1 MARNLLL
8 ASAEAVR
15 AVADR
20 QGNKKQFTSMEES
33 AVKFLG
39 TFVSSQFYYWA
50 AVVMLLIH
58 VGFLAY
64 EGGVAR
70 NKNVM
75 ATMTKNL
82 LTVSVVGLTF
92 FLFGFWVY
100 NAFPLWPLKGPIF
113 GPWLDPA
120 SLDEANQT
128 LLGYAN
134 AALPWDVAVGPT
146 LADHITPVFL
156 FAFALFAMTTGSI
169 MSGAVIE
176 RIKMGGFLILATILG
191 SVLWV
196 LAGAWGWHYT
206 GWFSTM
212 FGYHDFGCSAV
223 VHGVAGFFT
232 LGVLII
238 LGPRIGRFV
247 KGKAVPI
254 LPHNLPLTLIGL
266 MCIYVGFFG
275 FLAAC
280 AIMLP
285 GYTKITTIYGS
296 PMTLASIGASTF
308 IALSAGF
315 AGAYISSK
323 GDPFFTVSGGLAGIV
338 TAASGMDLY
347 PPGLVL
353 VLAFGGA
360 WLMPKVAILVE
371 KCGIDDVVG
380 AFSVHGFCGL
390 LGAVLVGVFAGGYVQ
405 ADGWPPIN
413 LGGQILGALICC
425 IVLGFLPGLGLAW
438 VLAKFNL
445 LRVPPEEE
453 VEGLDATECGIAAY
467 PEKTGATPSE
477 TFPVSPGELAPA
489 PVGRLA
495 TES

>member
-1 MARNLLL
+1 
-8 ASAEAVR
+8 
-15 AVADR
+15 
-20 QGNKKQFTSMEES
+20 MEEE

-39 TFVSSQFYYWA
+39 IFVSEQFYYWA
-50 AVVMLLIH
+50 SVVMLLIH

-70 NKNVM
+70 TKNVM

-100 NAFPLWPLKGPIF
+100 NAFPLWPFKGPIF
-113 GPWLDPA
+113 GPWMSPEGM
-120 SLDEANQT
+120 SEANVT
-128 LLGYAN
+128 LQGYAD
-134 AALPWDVAVGPT
+134 AALPWAAAVGPN

-169 MSGAVIE
+169 LSGAVIE
-176 RIKMGGFLILATILG
+176 RIKMGGFLILAIVLG

-196 LAGAWGWHYT
+196 LAAAWGWHYT

-212 FGYHDFGCSAV
+212 LGYHDFGCSAI

-238 LGPRIGRFV
+238 LGPRIGKFV
-247 KGKAVPI
+247 DGKAVPI

-285 GYTKITTIYGS
+285 GYTGITTIYGT

-315 AGAYISSK
+315 AGAYVSSK
-323 GDPFFTVSGGLAGIV
+323 GDPFFTMSGGLAGIIT
-338 TAASGMDLY
+338 TAAGMDLY
-347 PPGLVL
+347 APGLVL
-353 VLAFGGA
+353 VLAFAGA
-360 WLMPKVAILVE
+360 WIMPKVALLVE
-371 KCGIDDVVG
+371 KAGIDDVVG

-390 LGAVLVGVFAGGYVQ
+390 LGALLVGVFAGGYVQ
-405 ADGWPPIN
+405 ADGWPAIN
-413 LGGQILGALICC
+413 FVGQLTGALISC
-425 IVLGFLPGLGLAW
+425 ILLGFLPGIALAY
-438 VLAKFNL
+438 VLKKFNM
-445 LRVPPEEE
+445 LRVPEKEEI
-453 VEGLDATECGIAAY
+453 EGLDLYECGIAAY
-467 PEKTGATPSE
+467 PEKVGVHALQGAGTAS
-477 TFPVSPGELAPA
+477 SAPGAVPAPA
-489 PVGRLA
+489 RLA
-495 TES
+495 MES